1 MLAVTSKNESLLNF
15 KIRAKHL
22 ALFFMKIKKNILILI
37 LCLINFSEAFSQ
49 ELDVDELLERLD
61 RIEKNISDLQKGRF
75 DEIEKSLST
84 GYISRNESRL
94 GDFET
99 KLRTNFGLFEESNNK
114 INNVEEKLNLID
126 KDFQS
131 RINKIEKTIEAL
143 KDNSTPQ
150 KKSFIQKIQE
160 SPSSKQ
166 VEKSTKN
173 EKKSGITNDISNLN
187 EEEIKKK
194 YENAIKL
201 LWANKYEKAEEELLQ
216 LKTLNPEDL
225 MPNIQYWLGEVY
237 YANKNFQ
244 QAVIEFG
251 EGFANF
257 PDSIKGPD
265 NLLKL
270 GLSFSNLNQKNE
282 ACSAFYEL
290 EIKYKNSPKNV
301 LERSQEERKKLNC
314 PEE

>member
-1 MLAVTSKNESLLNF
+1 MIV
-15 KIRAKHL
+15 
-22 ALFFMKIKKNILILI
+22 KKRNIFII
-37 LCLINFSEAFSQ
+37 TLCLINLSEAFSQ
-49 ELDVDELLERLD
+49 ELDVDELLQRLD

-75 DEIEKSLST
+75 EEVEKSLST

-114 INNVEEKLNLID
+114 IKNVEEKLNLID

-131 RINKIEKTIEAL
+131 RITKIEKRIEVL
-143 KDNSTPQ
+143 KKREAAN
-150 KKSFIQKIQE
+150 KKSFIEQIQE
-160 SPSSKQ
+160 SPVSKS
-166 VEKSTKN
+166 VKRSIKN
-173 EKKSGITNDISNLN
+173 EKKSEITNNVTNLS

-201 LWANKYEKAEEELLQ
+201 LWANKYEKAEDELLQ
-216 LKTLNPEDL
+216 LKQINPDDL

-270 GLSFSNLNQKNE
+270 GLSFSNMNQKNE

-290 EIKYKNSPKNV
+290 EVKYKSSPKNV